1 MKPHTLPIK
10 RKPVTKGIFH
20 KLSAVTRSRKQRVAA
35 ASHAGDLEA
44 EEGNSKIAR
53 ALTIIFLI
61 HIVAVGLI
69 FVHQHFLKGRMPA
82 SATTPP
88 AATATQPAIAATA
101 AAPAIAATPARESH
115 SRLSSGEK
123 VYVVK
128 PGDSYAVIAGREG
141 VEEADLRAVN
151 ENVEI
156 RPGLILSVPLRRAPA
171 QESTGVAA
179 SPGAQPGV
187 DTEPLVHEDDGL
199 VQAVDV
205 AGAPR
210 AAAVPTANTPAA
222 ATPATGKRSHTVK
235 SGDNIWRISQQ
246 YKVKQDDLMKAN
258 NITDA
263 RKVRIGM
270 KLVIPD

>member
-10 RKPVTKGIFH
+10 RKPVPKGILH

-35 ASHAGDLEA
+35 ATAGEMDVDD
-44 EEGNSKIAR
+44 GGSKIAR
-53 ALTIIFLI
+53 PLTIIFLI

-69 FVHQHFLKGRMPA
+69 FVHQHFLKGRISGA
-82 SATTPP
+82 SAG
-88 AATATQPAIAATA
+88 
-101 AAPAIAATPARESH
+101 APVAEEVSVATPAVAAPRERESLP
-115 SRLSSGEK
+115 RLASGEK

-128 PGDSYAVIAGREG
+128 PGDNYAGIAEREG
-141 VEEADLRAVN
+141 VDEGDLRAIN

-156 RPGLILSVPLRRAPA
+156 RPGLILSVPPRRIASQEPAAVASNHESQQTAAP
-171 QESTGVAA
+171 
-179 SPGAQPGV
+179 
-187 DTEPLVHEDDGL
+187 EPLVNEDDGL
-199 VQAVDV
+199 VAAVDV

-210 AAAVPTANTPAA
+210 ATAVQTPKPAAGKPAA
-222 ATPATGKRSHTVK
+222 ATAVAGSRTHTVK

-246 YKVKQDDLMKAN
+246 YKVKQDALMKAN
-258 NITDA
+258 NISDA